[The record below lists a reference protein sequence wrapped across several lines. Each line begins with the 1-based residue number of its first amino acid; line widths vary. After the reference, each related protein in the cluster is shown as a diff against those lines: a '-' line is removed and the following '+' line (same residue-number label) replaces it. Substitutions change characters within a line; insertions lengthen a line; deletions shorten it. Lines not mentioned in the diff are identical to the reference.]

1 MAKAK
6 ANIVAHYFT
15 DKTGMDEVLL
25 SCGDANIVTYQAD
38 FKKVEDLENLWN
50 KSVKWRNGIDV
61 LINNAAIIR
70 FEGGIDDTDEVWE
83 KTWDETLAVNFM
95 APCNL
100 MRKAVRLGE
109 HLKINKK
116 DIHNTRSLRLTE
128 AKILRLVKYYRS
140 NKVLSE
146 DWKYSL
152 SDAKLLVG

>member
-1 MAKAK
+1 MRLADLKFAPLMTCDP
-6 ANIVAHYFT
+6 ALYWPSGSVSI
-15 DKTGMDEVLL
+15 L
-25 SCGDANIVTYQAD
+25 SDGGAASSLP
-38 FKKVEDLENLWN
+38 EDL
-50 KSVKWRNGIDV
+50 
-61 LINNAAIIR
+61 
-70 FEGGIDDTDEVWE
+70 T
-83 KTWDETLAVNFM
+83 
-95 APCNL
+95 NL

-128 AKILRLVKYYRS
+128 AKILRLAKYYRS

>member
-1 MAKAK
+1 MARMHARRKGRSGSSPQTRKENPKWSLKGKDVEKLVMELSSEGKSSSEIGIILRDMHGVPSVKLATGK
-6 ANIVAHYFT
+6 SITSIMSDGGVASS
-15 DKTGMDEVLL
+15 LP
-25 SCGDANIVTYQAD
+25 
-38 FKKVEDLENLWN
+38 EDL
-50 KSVKWRNGIDV
+50 
-61 LINNAAIIR
+61 
-70 FEGGIDDTDEVWE
+70 T
-83 KTWDETLAVNFM
+83 
-95 APCNL
+95 NL